1 MTSSTGTPSFST
13 PEVPRADS
21 SSSKH
26 SGVAAKV
33 AATPSYAAALA
44 KDADPTS
51 SKISRATAKGAGTP
65 QDVGTS
71 SHTAAQAPQ
80 AVGDLSITPEYAPPP
95 RREHK
100 LPAALQSPYLNGARK
115 VSFSCSRAVTKTYN
129 AVCMFSGRSTR
140 SKNRNVVIINYLS
153 NYATLGHLV
162 DSVKPGGKL
171 TNTIAEIGIHVINGK
186 KKKGA
191 TRWVMPLYITTFLQS
206 QQIYASTVKHA
217 FTKSENN
224 LNHRQL
230 VLFPVLQRLVPSD
243 IHSGHYFLIVLNLRN
258 NRFEVLDSM
267 RTLENE
273 ALAQCCNTITSGIKQ
288 LWKIYYAQ
296 TTEQIEN
303 YETVQI
309 PVPKQTNNHDCGF
322 HMLMHAQ
329 QWDGRLVCELHGND
343 IPNIRKILAHT
354 WLSYEEN
361 GVDWESIL
369 NAE

>member
-1 MTSSTGTPSFST
+1 MDGLDDDVYEILEAQAIQINEQAKAKHRDVKVAGTTQIIGSTSYAAPEVPREDSSNSNYSGAAVKVAVTPLPLGTTSYAAAPAKHADPTSCNISRATAKVAVTLQAVMTSSTGTPSFST
-13 PEVPRADS
+13 PEAPRADS

-140 SKNRNVVIINYLS
+140 SKNRKYVYH
-153 NYATLGHLV
+153 ACHLV
-162 DSVKPGGKL
+162 L
-171 TNTIAEIGIHVINGK
+171 NYHLA
-186 KKKGA
+186 
-191 TRWVMPLYITTFLQS
+191 FL
-206 QQIYASTVKHA
+206 HA
-217 FTKSENN
+217 
-224 LNHRQL
+224 
-230 VLFPVLQRLVPSD
+230 
-243 IHSGHYFLIVLNLRN
+243 
-258 NRFEVLDSM
+258 
-267 RTLENE
+267 
-273 ALAQCCNTITSGIKQ
+273 
-288 LWKIYYAQ
+288 
-296 TTEQIEN
+296 
-303 YETVQI
+303 
-309 PVPKQTNNHDCGF
+309 
-322 HMLMHAQ
+322 
-329 QWDGRLVCELHGND
+329 
-343 IPNIRKILAHT
+343 
-354 WLSYEEN
+354 
-361 GVDWESIL
+361 
-369 NAE
+369 

>member
-1 MTSSTGTPSFST
+1 
-13 PEVPRADS
+13 
-21 SSSKH
+21 
-26 SGVAAKV
+26 
-33 AATPSYAAALA
+33 
-44 KDADPTS
+44 
-51 SKISRATAKGAGTP
+51 
-65 QDVGTS
+65 
-71 SHTAAQAPQ
+71 
-80 AVGDLSITPEYAPPP
+80 
-95 RREHK
+95 
-100 LPAALQSPYLNGARK
+100 
-115 VSFSCSRAVTKTYN
+115 
-129 AVCMFSGRSTR
+129 MFSGRST
-140 SKNRNVVIINYLS
+140 SVVIINYLS

-186 KKKGA
+186 KKRGA

-206 QQIYASTVKHA
+206 QQICASAVKHA
-217 FTKSENN
+217 LTKSENN

-230 VLFPVLQRLVPSD
+230 VLFPVLQRLVSSD
-243 IHSGHYFLIVLNLRN
+243 IQSGHYFLIVLNLRN

-296 TTEQIEN
+296 TLCYTDTAQTTKQIEN
-303 YETVQI
+303 NETVQI

-329 QWDGRLVCELHGND
+329 HWDGRLVCELHEKD

-361 GVDWESIL
+361 DVDWESIL
-369 NAE
+369 NAEYALWQRLQKWFYNTGPNYSVSASVFWGEDLLFFSSHFFSGDDDGTACGSMWLLEPRCWGLGGGEELQMIAA